1 MTIRT
6 ETFSYL
12 PAFTEEEVRRQV
24 EYILRN
30 RWTPIVEYTDRP
42 GPDVH
47 YWRLWKL
54 PLFTAQN
61 PDEVMAEL
69 AACRE
74 ANPNC
79 YVRLIGYDPGPQLT
93 RLSLVVY
100 RPAERE

>member
-12 PAFTEEEVRRQV
+12 PPFTEEEVRKQV

-30 RWTPIVEYTDRP
+30 QWIPVIEYVNRP

-54 PLFTAQN
+54 PLFTARN
-61 PDEVMAEL
+61 PEEVMAEL
-69 AACRE
+69 AACRD
-74 ANPNC
+74 ANPDC
-79 YVRLIGYDPGPQLT
+79 YIRLVGYDPSSQLP

-100 RPAERE
+100 RPTGRG

>member
-1 MTIRT
+1 
-6 ETFSYL
+6 
-12 PAFTEEEVRRQV
+12 
-24 EYILRN
+24 
-30 RWTPIVEYTDRP
+30 
-42 GPDVH
+42 
-47 YWRLWKL
+47 
-54 PLFTAQN
+54 
-61 PDEVMAEL
+61 MAEL

>member
-12 PAFTEEEVRRQV
+12 PPFTEAEVRKQV
-24 EYILRN
+24 EYILKN
-30 RWTPIVEYTDRP
+30 RWIPIIEYTDRP

-54 PLFTAQN
+54 PLFGAQN
-61 PDEVMAEL
+61 PDEVLAEL
-69 AACRE
+69 AACRD

-79 YVRLIGYDPGPQLT
+79 YVRLIGYDPGPQLP

-100 RPAERE
+100 RPMDRG